1 MTKSDQIIQK
11 YCGSVEE
18 RVEACCDEQVAEC
31 LKESIDAQLKQSCD
45 NEAIIRFIRRYL
57 DNLIQ
62 ARFAGKEQ

>member
-1 MTKSDQIIQK
+1 MTKSDQIIQR

-31 LKESIDAQLKQSCD
+31 LKESIYAQLKQSCD
-45 NEAIIRFIRRYL
+45 NEEIIRFIGRYL